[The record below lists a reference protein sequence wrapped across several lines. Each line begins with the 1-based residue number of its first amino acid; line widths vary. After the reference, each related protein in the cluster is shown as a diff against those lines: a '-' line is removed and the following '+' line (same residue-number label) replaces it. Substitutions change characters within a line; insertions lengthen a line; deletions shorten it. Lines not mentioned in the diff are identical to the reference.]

1 MMIMKEVKQY
11 MNYKNSKEN
20 QERLMEFFE
29 KGFSN
34 KKLSRE
40 EKRYIKYSNKF
51 KEKFGRNPYIAE
63 PSGTRK
69 QTLLAIKKC
78 LKQDKDILDELLYPN
93 NNENV
98 LY

>member
-1 MMIMKEVKQY
+1 

-20 QERLMEFFE
+20 QEHLMELFE
-29 KGFSN
+29 KNFSN

-51 KEKFGRNPYIAE
+51 KERFGRNPYIPE

-69 QTLLAIKKC
+69 QTIKAIKKC

-93 NNENV
+93 NNENA

>member
-1 MMIMKEVKQY
+1 

-20 QERLMEFFE
+20 LEHLTELLMND
-29 KGFSN
+29 FSREN

-51 KEKFGRNPYIAE
+51 IERFGRNPYIAE
-63 PSGTRK
+63 PNGTK
-69 QTLLAIKKC
+69 EQTIKAIKKC

-93 NNENV
+93 NQNV

>member
-1 MMIMKEVKQY
+1 

-20 QERLMEFFE
+20 QEYLMELFE
-29 KGFSN
+29 KDFSN

-51 KEKFGRNPYIAE
+51 KERFGRNPYIAE

-69 QTLLAIKKC
+69 QTIRAIKRC